1 MCKGRIYAE
10 RECLAFVAGILTFW
24 DIEPA
29 DKKAG
34 WVIPKQLKMSAV
46 SKPATETRV
55 RIKRRV
61 FEWEK

>member
-10 RECLAFVAGILTFW
+10 RECLSFVAGILGYY

-29 DKKAG
+29 GSAA
-34 WVIPKQLKMSAV
+34 WVIPAQQK
-46 SKPATETRV
+46 ATAISLPVHETRV

-61 FEWEK
+61 FDWEK